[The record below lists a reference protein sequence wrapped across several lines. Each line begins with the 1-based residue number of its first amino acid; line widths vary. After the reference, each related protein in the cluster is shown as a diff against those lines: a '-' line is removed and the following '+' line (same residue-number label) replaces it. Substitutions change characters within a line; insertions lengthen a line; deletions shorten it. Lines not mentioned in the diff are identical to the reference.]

1 MLQVVVSLAIVILMT
16 LEASFTIVT
25 CLSSNPYR
33 RGRISRVDLLAVT
46 SIDKL
51 LFILKILFAFVTK
64 QATLIR
70 RSTVLSAPSVSVPY
84 VQTTGHRVC
93 GRDAL
98 SEK

>member
-1 MLQVVVSLAIVILMT
+1 MVSLAIIILMT

-25 CLSSNPYR
+25 CLSGNPYR

-46 SIDKL
+46 SLGKL
-51 LFILKILFAFVTK
+51 LFILKILFTSVTK

-70 RSTVLSAPSVSVPY
+70 RSTVLSSPLVGVHY
-84 VQTTGHRVC
+84 VHTTGHRVC